1 MNALYHQLRQKR
13 LERGMQQKEVAYQL
27 NLSNAAYSKIE
38 SGKTNVSLALA
49 KRIADI
55 LEVPISEL
63 IEHHLPVA
71 EKENDSSI
79 TYNSSYSVINLQS
92 EKLFQNQH
100 KLFEQLINLL
110 ISQNETFKEF
120 TRIIKNL

>member
-49 KRIADI
+49 KRIYWKY
-55 LEVPISEL
+55 P
-63 IEHHLPVA
+63 
-71 EKENDSSI
+71 
-79 TYNSSYSVINLQS
+79 
-92 EKLFQNQH
+92 FQN
-100 KLFEQLINLL
+100 L
-110 ISQNETFKEF
+110 
-120 TRIIKNL
+120 